1 METKVTQIEFWK
13 TQRSFCVKI
22 DLMVIY
28 SIITMGLKYI
38 LLFDLKKKSK
48 PKKTKKSDFR
58 NLQVCMFVPST

>member
-38 LLFDLKKKSK
+38 LLFDLKKKI
-48 PKKTKKSDFR
+48 KTKKNQEIRF
-58 NLQVCMFVPST
+58 